1 MKSKQYRKAV
11 WLCAVVALL
20 SLLAGFTLPKSIAV
34 RSLLG
39 DYKFLDSFSL
49 YATSIAR
56 EVLRIDSC
64 TMLSRHLDTK
74 EEGAGTGKQFFS
86 CVVFPSFISKFSGP
100 RAILVFVDREDGAV
114 GIALS
119 LKDAILGTRF
129 VEYRITRITRFAQL
143 DRRAAQ
149 MDVAVEQLS
158 WLAMPLGSKDQP
170 VKMYYQAH
178 LANKTVSYEMV
189 FFGSVLLLSLVAP
202 WFLYRNVRYVRME
215 KEKLAAAAKGIVNT
229 SARSPLLALIDDL
242 RLTTSDFEAEVAEIM
257 DVIRIMKAKD
267 EAEVQQQERLRRT
280 EAERRAELARA
291 TEDFTK
297 EVQEFTSRLDQVTL
311 PAGIKRGVT
320 QHLEAARES
329 RGELTA
335 RQGSLNAAMRI
346 LEIAARQ
353 RQQIDQLVDAQQQ
366 VPLNKRGTQPY
377 ADLGS
382 HLALARIEYDSK
394 GYRASK
400 VDFHLEQARKATNEL
415 KVPLLITA

>member
-64 TMLSRHLDTK
+64 TMLSRHLDK
-74 EEGAGTGKQFFS
+74 EEEGAGTGKQFFS

-158 WLAMPLGSKDQP
+158 WLAMPFGSKDQP

-189 FFGSVLLLSLVAP
+189 FFGSVLLMSLAAL
-202 WFLYRNVRYVRME
+202 WCLYRNVRYVRTQ
-215 KEKLAAAAKGIVNT
+215 KEQLATAAQGIVNVG
-229 SARSPLLALIDDL
+229 ARSPILALIDDL
-242 RLTTSDFEAEVAEIM
+242 GLTTSDFEVEVAEIV
-257 DVIRIMKAKD
+257 DVIRVMKEKD
-267 EAEVQQQERLRRT
+267 DADAQQMERLQRA
-280 EAERRAELARA
+280 EAERRAEEAQAARHFA
-291 TEDFTK
+291 TEL
-297 EVQEFTSRLDQVTL
+297 EEFSDRL
-311 PAGIKRGVT
+311 IKASFPDGVYRKIMA
-320 QHLEAARES
+320 HVRNAAREEYDLPTRRS
-329 RGELTA
+329 SLGTA
-335 RQGSLNAAMRI
+335 TRLFENAT
-346 LEIAARQ
+346 RQ
-353 RQQIDQLVDAQQQ
+353 RSLIERLEMVRRD
-366 VPLNKRGTQPY
+366 VPLQMTSHSAY
-377 ADLGS
+377 ADFVKHLGQ
-382 HLALARIEYDSK
+382 AREGLGDYD
-394 GYRASK
+394 YRSSG
-400 VDFHLEQARKATNEL
+400 VDYSLEQARRAADVL
-415 KVPLLITA
+415 KVSVPITA

>member
-280 EAERRAELARA
+280 EAERRAEEAEVARHFV
-291 TEDFTK
+291 TELD
-297 EVQEFTSRLDQVTL
+297 EFTNRLNKATFPD
-311 PAGIKRGVT
+311 GIYRKIMAHVR
-320 QHLEAARES
+320 
-329 RGELTA
+329 
-335 RQGSLNAAMRI
+335 NAMREDYD
-346 LEIAARQ
+346 LPTRRSSLGTATRLFENAARQ
-353 RQQIDQLVDAQQQ
+353 RWLIDRLELVRRE
-366 VPLNKRGTQPY
+366 VPLQMISHSTY
-377 ADLGS
+377 ADLVRHIGE
-382 HLALARIEYDSK
+382 AREGFNDYD
-394 GYRASK
+394 YRANG
-400 VDFHLEQARKATNEL
+400 VEYNLEQARKAADTL
-415 KVPLLITA
+415 KVSVPITA